1 MTSLLVFVEVV
12 KSQSFGRGAV
22 QFCRW
27 LLISGY
33 RNVDTTLRTS
43 CFFTPRVED
52 RIVSYC
58 LAERLAPF
66 SARVLGEVGC
76 V

>member
-1 MTSLLVFVEVV
+1 MTSLLIFVEVV
-12 KSQSFGRGAV
+12 KSQSSGRGSV

-33 RNVDTTLRTS
+33 RSVDTTVRTS
-43 CFFTPRVED
+43 YFFTPRVED
-52 RIVSYC
+52 RIVSSC

-66 SARVLGEVGC
+66 SAGVLGEVGC